1 MKRSVFRRIVSF
13 CLLLLLLVSL
23 TACGGSASSKE
34 PVRILEGKTISVM
47 GDSIS
52 TFGGV
57 SNNPD
62 INSTIGSN
70 AVYYKS
76 GYYGFELEDTWW
88 YQAAEMTG
96 AEILVNNS
104 WSGST
109 TYLPQKGEGSQG
121 YRDRSVNL
129 HDNSGREPDIVAIY
143 LGTNDFNTA
152 NGMYGSPATIQYDKL
167 VAADGSYKDP
177 ESFCEAY
184 ALMLARIK
192 HRYPNAEIFCFTI
205 LDRKDLKGNTDRISY
220 FNGFIKTI
228 AEKSGAHVVDLFN
241 DSGMSGSDLSYAAHI
256 VDDYLHPSPAGMD
269 AITDCFVS
277 AIYNYS
283 RYVDDSVK
291 THEVSY
297 KLKEVVAL
305 EGQPTV
311 VQDGTALEVILSAG
325 REMPLDITVT
335 MDGKDVTKKY
345 VDGDTVYIPAV
356 TGKVVINASVAR

>member
-1 MKRSVFRRIVSF
+1 MKRHLFRRISAA
-13 CLLLLLLVSL
+13 CLLLLMLVSL
-23 TACGGSASSKE
+23 TACGGTASSKE
-34 PVRILEGKTISVM
+34 PVPILEGKTISIM

-52 TFGGV
+52 TFDGV
-57 SNNPD
+57 SNNPE
-62 INSTIGSN
+62 INATLAPN
-70 AVYYKS
+70 AIYYKK
-76 GYYGFELEDTWW
+76 GYYGFTLEDMWW
-88 YQAAEMTG
+88 YQAAELSG

-109 TYLPQKGEGSQG
+109 TFLPQKGEGSQG

-152 NGMYGSPATIQYDKL
+152 SGAYGNPNAIQYDKL

-192 HRYPNAEIFCFTI
+192 HRYPDAEIFCFTI
-205 LDRKDLKGNTDRISY
+205 LDRKDLKGNTDRITY

-228 AEKSGAHVVDLFN
+228 AKNSGAHVVDLFS
-241 DSGMSGSDLSYAAHI
+241 DSGMSGSDLSYSAHI
-256 VDDYLHPSPAGMD
+256 VDDYLHPSTGGMD
-269 AITDCFVS
+269 AITHCFLS
-277 AIYNYS
+277 AIYENS
-283 RYVDDSVK
+283 RYVDDSVE
-291 THEVSY
+291 TFNVLY
-297 KLKEVVAL
+297 KLQDVVTL

-311 VQDGTALEVILSAG
+311 VQAGTAFECILSAG
-325 REMPLDITVT
+325 RDLPVNITVT

-345 VDGDTVYIPAV
+345 VSDNTVSIPAV
-356 TGKVVINASVAR
+356 TGNIVITASK